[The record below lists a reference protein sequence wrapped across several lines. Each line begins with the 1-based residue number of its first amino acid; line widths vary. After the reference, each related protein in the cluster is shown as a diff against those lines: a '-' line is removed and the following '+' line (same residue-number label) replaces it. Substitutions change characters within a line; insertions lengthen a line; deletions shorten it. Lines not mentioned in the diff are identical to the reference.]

1 MLNYNKRR
9 SCQYLALNMELLHT
23 RHVIDSTN
31 IIRTAI
37 ILSIA
42 CLCFSGS
49 FSAIQYFPGAQAQLH
64 ESTTQPTTEDLNI
77 KMAQLSASNTP
88 DGIATLAYIWGF
100 PLVSMERQFNYV
112 TSPNVP
118 PMPGRGP
125 PNSVSCINQLVNASF
140 TDVVNPNADTLYCL
154 VQFDLN
160 MEPVVLVVPP
170 ISDRYNVFQL
180 LDAYTNNYA
189 YIGQRATGETGGTYL
204 IAGPEWNGQV
214 PEGMTKIWTPTNL
227 AWLVNRILVKGPA
240 DVPNVNAIQDKII
253 AKPLSVYQANTTVS
267 SEPAATPVNASKE
280 VPIGPQPSLIAPTG
294 IEIFDEI
301 GAAMI
306 GNPLNPPDPVLVTK
320 LASIGIGPGKVPSKE
335 ANDTIK
341 TALQFGITQGQKM
354 IDARVANIGTVLNG
368 WLVAPQLGV
377 FGTDYLFRAAVA
389 QWGLG
394 GNLAQEAY
402 YPGGFTDS
410 QGNPLNGNSSYL
422 IHFEPGQ
429 TPPVN
434 AFWSITM
441 LNDKGLFV
449 DNPINRYSIGKYTD
463 GLKNNTDGSLDIF
476 IQNKNPGPDKE
487 SNWLPSAEG
496 AFSMTFRMYLPQP
509 QALNGTWQLP
519 LVEKVG

>member
-1 MLNYNKRR
+1 
-9 SCQYLALNMELLHT
+9 
-23 RHVIDSTN
+23 
-31 IIRTAI
+31 
-37 ILSIA
+37 
-42 CLCFSGS
+42 
-49 FSAIQYFPGAQAQLH
+49 
-64 ESTTQPTTEDLNI
+64 
-77 KMAQLSASNTP
+77 
-88 DGIATLAYIWGF
+88 
-100 PLVSMERQFNYV
+100 
-112 TSPNVP
+112 
-118 PMPGRGP
+118 
-125 PNSVSCINQLVNASF
+125 
-140 TDVVNPNADTLYCL
+140 
-154 VQFDLN
+154 
-160 MEPVVLVVPP
+160 
-170 ISDRYNVFQL
+170 
-180 LDAYTNNYA
+180 
-189 YIGQRATGETGGTYL
+189 
-204 IAGPEWNGQV
+204 
-214 PEGMTKIWTPTNL
+214 
-227 AWLVNRILVKGPA
+227 
-240 DVPNVNAIQDKII
+240 
-253 AKPLSVYQANTTVS
+253 
-267 SEPAATPVNASKE
+267 
-280 VPIGPQPSLIAPTG
+280 
-294 IEIFDEI
+294 
-301 GAAMI
+301 
-306 GNPLNPPDPVLVTK
+306 
-320 LASIGIGPGKVPSKE
+320 
-335 ANDTIK
+335 
-341 TALQFGITQGQKM
+341 
-354 IDARVANIGTVLNG
+354 LNG

-463 GLKNNTDGSLDIF
+463 GFKNNTDGSLDIF